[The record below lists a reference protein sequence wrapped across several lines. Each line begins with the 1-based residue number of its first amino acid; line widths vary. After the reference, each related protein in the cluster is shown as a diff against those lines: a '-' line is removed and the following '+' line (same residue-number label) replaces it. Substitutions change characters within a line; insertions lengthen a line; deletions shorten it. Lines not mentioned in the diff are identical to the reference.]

1 MFLRL
6 GAGQTDARSG
16 AIEVKI
22 KKLDGELTRY
32 KEQMSKLRN
41 GPGKVRSYRRLSA
54 WCTTLSALRR
64 VGSNPATGDAH
75 AEAEAHV

>member
-22 KKLDGELTRY
+22 KKLEAELVRY

-41 GPGKVRSYRRLSA
+41 GPGKVCPCCDCQRGAQR
-54 WCTTLSALRR
+54 
-64 VGSNPATGDAH
+64 
-75 AEAEAHV
+75 